1 LSGSE
6 VLWQFLDIDIQLIVC
21 LGLVGTEEVSVE
33 KKSTAVPDLTAAI
46 INVEELDLVSD
57 SLCLG
62 VVDLDDT
69 VPVW

>member
-6 VLWQFLDIDIQLIVC
+6 VLWQFLDVDVQLIVC
-21 LGLVGTEEVSVE
+21 LGLVCTEEVSVE
-33 KKSTAVPDLTAAI
+33 EKSTAVPDLTTAI
-46 INVEELDLVSD
+46 INVEVLDLVSD

>member
-1 LSGSE
+1 MSGSE

-21 LGLVGTEEVSVE
+21 LGLVGTEKVSVE

-46 INVEELDLVSD
+46 INVEVLDLVSD